1 MKGIVFTEF
10 LEMVERQYGLS
21 MADQIIDA
29 AQLDNDGA
37 YTAVGTY
44 DHHELLSLVQALSE
58 VTGIGVPNLVEAF
71 GEYLFERFTIAFP
84 AFIQGSDSALAFLLG
99 VDRYIHVE
107 VRKLYPDAELP
118 TFTYETELPDKL
130 VMTYQS
136 RRPLADLAEGLI
148 RGCIKHYGDNITLAR
163 QDLHQGDFFQTRFTL
178 SRGEA

>member
-10 LEMVERQYGLS
+10 LEMVEQRFGLTT
-21 MADQIIDA
+21 MDRIIET

-44 DHHELLSLVQALSE
+44 DHHELLRLVQALCNE
-58 VTGIGVPNLVEAF
+58 TGAPVPELVEAF
-71 GEYLFERFTIAFP
+71 GEYLFDRFTVAFP
-84 AFIQGSDSALAFLLG
+84 SFIEGKDSAIAFLLG

-118 TFTYETELPDKL
+118 TFTYETPSADKL
-130 VMTYQS
+130 IMTYQS

-148 RGCIKHYGDNITLAR
+148 RGCIKHYGGGIALMRD
-163 QDLHQGDFFQTRFTL
+163 DLHSGDFFQSRFTL
-178 SRGEA
+178 ERQ

>member
-10 LEMVERQYGLS
+10 LEMVEQQFGLP
-21 MADQIIDA
+21 MADRIIEA
-29 AQLDNDGA
+29 AQLVNDGA

-44 DHHELLSLVQALSE
+44 DHHELLSLVKALSE
-58 VTGIGVPNLVEAF
+58 ETGTAAPKLVELF

-84 AFIQGSDSALAFLLG
+84 AFIEGSDSALAFLLG

-118 TFTYETELPDKL
+118 TFTYECNTPDKL
-130 VMTYQS
+130 IMTYQS

-148 RGCIKHYGDNITLAR
+148 RGCISHYGDNISLAR
-163 QDLHQGDFFQTRFTL
+163 KDLHTGDFFQTQFTL
-178 SRGEA
+178 TRQA